1 MSLIIFDPIIL
12 SYLRGKSLILEV
24 KILLQTVL
32 NELTALFR
40 FIIDFKQKHAEHQTQ
55 LYSV

>member
-1 MSLIIFDPIIL
+1 MSLIILDPIIL

-32 NELTALFR
+32 NELTALSP
-40 FIIDFKQKHAEHQTQ
+40 IH
-55 LYSV
+55 Y

>member
-32 NELTALFR
+32 NELTALSP
-40 FIIDFKQKHAEHQTQ
+40 IH
-55 LYSV
+55 Y